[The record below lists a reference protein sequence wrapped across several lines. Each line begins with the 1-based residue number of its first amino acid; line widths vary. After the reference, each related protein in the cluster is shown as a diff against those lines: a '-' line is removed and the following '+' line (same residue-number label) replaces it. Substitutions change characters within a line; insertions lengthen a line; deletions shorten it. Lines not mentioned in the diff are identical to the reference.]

1 MSSDRH
7 STHLNRL
14 GSDQRI
20 SLSPSGSPTRR
31 IQYNHVSP
39 YFCLETGADVTSQA
53 MMSLQESTAAKS
65 LVFGKDVLEV
75 GTSDPSA
82 TAVHGQSFSH
92 GLRCTARY
100 TVENFERIY
109 RPAKSSSSPGATSD
123 PPVTPTIPAGVTE
136 DDIKD
141 VLRLQSEIDIHL
153 GLSIYRIG
161 TMIGQKVQVD
171 IHAML
176 DQVESKLRTAFQ
188 LDQVEE
194 SVRKRS
200 RGLFETS
207 GDRIK
212 RAKLME
218 KERSLSEVE

>member
-1 MSSDRH
+1 
-7 STHLNRL
+7 
-14 GSDQRI
+14 
-20 SLSPSGSPTRR
+20 
-31 IQYNHVSP
+31 
-39 YFCLETGADVTSQA
+39 
-53 MMSLQESTAAKS
+53 MSLQESTAAKS

-100 TVENFERIY
+100 TVENFDRIY
-109 RPAKSSSSPGATSD
+109 RPAKSSSSPGASSD
-123 PPVTPTIPAGVTE
+123 RPVTPTVPSEVTE

-171 IHAML
+171 ILAML

-188 LDQVEE
+188 LDQVDEN
-194 SVRKRS
+194 VRKRS
-200 RGLFETS
+200 RGLFETQS
-207 GDRIK
+207 ERVK

>member
-1 MSSDRH
+1 MSS
-7 STHLNRL
+7 
-14 GSDQRI
+14 
-20 SLSPSGSPTRR
+20 LSQTT
-31 IQYNHVSP
+31 V
-39 YFCLETGADVTSQA
+39 L
-53 MMSLQESTAAKS
+53 KS
-65 LVFGKDVLEV
+65 LVFSKDILEV
-75 GTSDPSA
+75 GASNPA
-82 TAVHGQSFSH
+82 ETAVHGQSFAH

-109 RPAKSSSSPGATSD
+109 RPANATPSPSPGSSSGNDTQA
-123 PPVTPTIPAGVTE
+123 VPTIPADVTS

-171 IHAML
+171 ILSML
-176 DQVESKLRTAFQ
+176 DQVESKLRNAFQ
-188 LDQVEE
+188 LDLVEE
-194 SVRKRS
+194 NVRKRS
-200 RGLFETS
+200 RGLFETQS
-207 GDRIK
+207 ERVK

>member
-1 MSSDRH
+1 MN
-7 STHLNRL
+7 HL
-14 GSDQRI
+14 
-20 SLSPSGSPTRR
+20 
-31 IQYNHVSP
+31 
-39 YFCLETGADVTSQA
+39 SQ
-53 MMSLQESTAAKS
+53 TTVRKS

-75 GTSDPSA
+75 GASDPA
-82 TAVHGQSFSH
+82 ETAVHGQSFAH

-109 RPAKSSSSPGATSD
+109 RSANATPSPSPDSRSGKEIHA
-123 PPVTPTIPAGVTE
+123 VPTIPADVST

-161 TMIGQKVQVD
+161 TLIGQKVQVD
-171 IHAML
+171 ILRML
-176 DQVESKLRTAFQ
+176 EQVEGKLRTAFQ

-194 SVRKRS
+194 NVRKRS

-207 GDRIK
+207 HDRIK
-212 RAKLME
+212 RAKLLE

>member
-1 MSSDRH
+1 MN
-7 STHLNRL
+7 HL
-14 GSDQRI
+14 
-20 SLSPSGSPTRR
+20 
-31 IQYNHVSP
+31 
-39 YFCLETGADVTSQA
+39 SQTTV
-53 MMSLQESTAAKS
+53 LKS
-65 LVFGKDVLEV
+65 LVFSKDILEV
-75 GTSDPSA
+75 GASDPA
-82 TAVHGQSFSH
+82 ETAVHGQSFAH

-109 RPAKSSSSPGATSD
+109 QPAKANATPSPGSSSGNDIAAI
-123 PPVTPTIPAGVTE
+123 PTIPANVTT
-136 DDIKD
+136 DDIRD

-171 IHAML
+171 ILAML
-176 DQVESKLRTAFQ
+176 DQVESKLRIAFQ
-188 LDQVEE
+188 LDQVEG

-207 GDRIK
+207 NDRIK

>member
-1 MSSDRH
+1 MN
-7 STHLNRL
+7 HL
-14 GSDQRI
+14 
-20 SLSPSGSPTRR
+20 
-31 IQYNHVSP
+31 
-39 YFCLETGADVTSQA
+39 SQTTV
-53 MMSLQESTAAKS
+53 LKS
-65 LVFGKDVLEV
+65 LVFSKDVLEV
-75 GTSDPSA
+75 GASDPA
-82 TAVHGQSFSH
+82 ETAVHGQSFAH
-92 GLRCTARY
+92 GLRCTSRY

-109 RPAKSSSSPGATSD
+109 RSANPTPSPGPGPSSGNEIN
-123 PPVTPTIPAGVTE
+123 VVPTIPANVTS

-171 IHAML
+171 ILEML
-176 DQVESKLRTAFQ
+176 DQVESKLRIAFQ

-200 RGLFETS
+200 RGLFETQS
-207 GDRIK
+207 ERVK
-212 RAKLME
+212 RAKLLE

>member
-1 MSSDRH
+1 
-7 STHLNRL
+7 
-14 GSDQRI
+14 
-20 SLSPSGSPTRR
+20 
-31 IQYNHVSP
+31 
-39 YFCLETGADVTSQA
+39 

-100 TVENFERIY
+100 TVEYFERIY
-109 RPAKSSSSPGATSD
+109 QPANANANANANATPSPSPGSSSRNNVSA
-123 PPVTPTIPAGVTE
+123 VPTIPADVTS

-171 IHAML
+171 ILGML
-176 DQVESKLRTAFQ
+176 DQVESKLRNAFQ
-188 LDQVEE
+188 LDLVEE
-194 SVRKRS
+194 NVRKRS
-200 RGLFETS
+200 RGLFETQS
-207 GDRIK
+207 ERVK

>member
-1 MSSDRH
+1 
-7 STHLNRL
+7 
-14 GSDQRI
+14 
-20 SLSPSGSPTRR
+20 
-31 IQYNHVSP
+31 
-39 YFCLETGADVTSQA
+39 
-53 MMSLQESTAAKS
+53 MSLQESTAAKS

-109 RPAKSSSSPGATSD
+109 QPASANANATPSPSPGSSSRNNVSA
-123 PPVTPTIPAGVTE
+123 VPTIPADVTS

-171 IHAML
+171 ILAML

-188 LDQVEE
+188 LDQVDE
-194 SVRKRS
+194 SVKKRS
-200 RGLFETS
+200 RGLFETQS
-207 GDRIK
+207 ERIK

-218 KERSLSEVE
+218 KDRSLSEVE